1 MRELKLSKY
10 DKQFVLSLQLAD
22 VFLRDT
28 IEKIEKTKQYKKAIP
43 KSLIELEE
51 KLKKAS
57 ETVTFYADELIEKLN
72 DNERNKRIACLD
84 NVIDNIVAE
93 VTKDYSEIKNIA
105 NNNLK
110 AEYETLR
117 KENEQLK
124 QEKLIY
130 KDLFQCLELAYNE
143 IKDRK
148 GKTENGTFIKNI

>member
-28 IEKIEKTKQYKKAIP
+28 IEKIEKTKQFKKAIP

-93 VTKDYSEIKNIA
+93 VTKDYSTINNIA
-105 NNNLK
+105 NQNLK
-110 AEYETLR
+110 ADYEALR

-124 QEKLIY
+124 IIIEKL
-130 KDLFQCLELAYNE
+130 EE
-143 IKDRK
+143 E
-148 GKTENGTFIKNI
+148 GGGG